1 MGVCFSAVDV
11 NENTKIID
19 RKIRA
24 DKLKRKAEV
33 KLLLLGTLELIIISI
48 YNFFFIYL
56 IAYGIVL
63 TKIFIII
70 YFFYY

>member
-24 DKLKRKAEV
+24 DKFKRKAEV

-48 YNFFFIYL
+48 FNFFF
-56 IAYGIVL
+56 
-63 TKIFIII
+63 FI
-70 YFFYY
+70 